1 VLHVGNGITDSSIP
15 QNIKSKVKS
24 KINGKINGKINYPTS
39 AKRGQKWGTNNLRS
53 V

>member
-1 VLHVGNGITDSSIP
+1 VLHVGNGVTDSSIP

-24 KINGKINGKINYPTS
+24 KINGKINYPTS